1 MQRDG
6 ADTRRK
12 KKLTAGTIKNEHPC
26 PFLIYEICIAQI
38 SLLRGTTAIR
48 GGSDTLRIFSSGTD
62 AAGLNRSDI
71 SALPKFA
78 MKSVHGRTLFM
89 MQRSR
94 CAVYLQ
100 KKIAESGYRCY
111 TTTGMNTPRKLP
123 VGIQS
128 FKDLREKHFVY
139 VDKTAYIAQL
149 SQASKVFF
157 LSRPRRFGKSLFLST
172 LAAYFLGQ
180 KELFKGLYLE
190 KAEEEQAI
198 QEGRAAWEEYPV
210 LYLDFNTG
218 QYELSGALDESLSYF
233 LDIEEEKYH
242 LQNNGLSPAK
252 RFTTLIQ
259 AAYKQTGKQVVI
271 LVDEY
276 DKPLLQTMGVNEELN
291 EQYRNMLKA
300 FYSVIKTCDQYIRF
314 AFLTGVT
321 KFSKISIFSDL
332 NNLKDI
338 SLSEMYAGI
347 CGITQSELEA
357 NFQPEI
363 QVLADRQQL
372 DYSQAVAALK
382 QWYDGYLFHPAGD
395 GMYNP
400 YSILNAFDDKEIKSY
415 WFGTGTPT
423 FLVNYLKEAHYFI
436 PDLDGNVEL
445 DEDGLQTYRAVAQEP
460 FPILFQ
466 AGYLTIKEYIKDLR
480 LYRLGFP
487 NNEVRYGFLHNLLPA
502 YSSVPFGQTGV
513 SVARFVQDIRGGKVN
528 SFMERMQAII
538 AGIPYDNFSK
548 ENLKL
553 REQNYQTAVYL
564 IFALMGQFVQ
574 TEVHCATGRADCV
587 VQTADAVYMFEFKLS
602 GSGSAEDA
610 INQIKKNDYAAPYKG
625 EGKKIVL
632 IGSSFD
638 EQTRTIKE
646 WVAVNKQ

>member
-1 MQRDG
+1 M
-6 ADTRRK
+6 
-12 KKLTAGTIKNEHPC
+12 
-26 PFLIYEICIAQI
+26 
-38 SLLRGTTAIR
+38 
-48 GGSDTLRIFSSGTD
+48 
-62 AAGLNRSDI
+62 
-71 SALPKFA
+71 
-78 MKSVHGRTLFM
+78 
-89 MQRSR
+89 
-94 CAVYLQ
+94 Q

-128 FKDLREKHFVY
+128 FKDLREKHFLY

-210 LYLDFNTG
+210 LYFDFNTG
-218 QYELSGALDESLSYF
+218 QYDTFESLINRIQLF
-233 LDIEEEKYH
+233 
-242 LQNNGLSPAK
+242 LSPLEKNYHIAPVEGDLAQ
-252 RFTTLIQ
+252 RLEIII
-259 AAYKQTGKQVVI
+259 KQIYEATQRQVVI

-291 EQYRNMLKA
+291 EQYRNTLKA

-423 FLVNYLKEAHYFI
+423 FLVNYLKDAHYFI

-445 DEDGLQTYRAVAQEP
+445 DEDGLQTYRAVTQEP

-487 NNEVRYGFLHNLLPA
+487 NDEVRYGFLHNLLPA

-513 SVARFVQDIRGGKVN
+513 SVARFVQDIRAGKVD

-538 AGIPYDNFSK
+538 SGIPYDNFSK

-574 TEVHCATGRADCV
+574 TEVHCSTGRSDCI
-587 VQTADAVYMFEFKLS
+587 VQTADAVYIFEFKLTS
-602 GSGSAEDA
+602 NGTAEDA
-610 INQIKKNDYAAPYKG
+610 IDQIKKNDYAGQYKAND
-625 EGKKIVL
+625 KKIVL
-632 IGSSFD
+632 IGASFD
-638 EQTRTIKE
+638 EETRTIKD
-646 WVAVNKQ
+646 WAVVNKQ